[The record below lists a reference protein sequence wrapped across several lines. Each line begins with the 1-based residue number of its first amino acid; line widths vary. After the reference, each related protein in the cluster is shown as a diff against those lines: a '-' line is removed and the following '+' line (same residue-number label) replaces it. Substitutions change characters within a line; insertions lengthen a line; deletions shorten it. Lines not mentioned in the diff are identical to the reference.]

1 MQCGSRESL
10 EDYAARMN
18 VQSLEPEY
26 LAQNAD
32 GLAGEAARDW
42 FSDRAKDAKA
52 VGMTHCRFTV
62 HPDHGWLL
70 VEGWRTMPRVDGELR
85 EGEPRWQI
93 AA

>member
-18 VQSLEPEY
+18 LEPEY
-26 LAQNAD
+26 IAQNAD
-32 GLAGEAARDW
+32 GLEGADARDW
-42 FSDRAKDAKA
+42 FSARAGDAMSA
-52 VGMTHCRFTV
+52 GMTHCRFTV

-70 VEGWRTMPRVDGELR
+70 VEGWRTMPRDDEELH